1 MIRRVIC
8 FLAALALAL
17 LPVLACA
24 ECNHHDEEGRPYGL
38 VPSGYVPPQPGVPGW
53 SGDMCC
59 AACGAVVIRGTEI
72 PALPE
77 EDHRKEKLPDEND
90 PKPVPALSAGAPEE
104 PAPEPPV
111 LTSAQ
116 DSAVPPPEE
125 QAPQPQPVPQQTNTG
140 KKSQTATKGE
150 PFSEKYPYR
159 RIRLTPEEGIRA
171 EAAGT
176 PVWPAIGDILA
187 DLFV

>member
-8 FLAALALAL
+8 FLSALALAL

-53 SGDMCC
+53 SGDQCC
-59 AACGAVVIRGTEI
+59 TACGAVVIRGTEI

-90 PKPVPALSAGAPEE
+90 PKPVPALS
-104 PAPEPPV
+104 
-111 LTSAQ
+111 
-116 DSAVPPPEE
+116 
-125 QAPQPQPVPQQTNTG
+125 
-140 KKSQTATKGE
+140 